1 MSAPITE
8 GMMTTPLDTATVAP
22 AASAAA
28 PLDTARLETASAAAK
43 PVRFEAL
50 AALHST
56 RTDDPFIPAD
66 APFSAE
72 QRVWLAGFLA
82 GVRSSAVD
90 EPETG
95 TGTAQLTL
103 HVLIGTQT
111 GTAETVADDLA
122 RAASGFGIAATVAGL
137 DEIEIDRLPS
147 LGHLVVITSTYG
159 EGEMPDNAELFWD
172 ALQATTAPRL
182 DGLRFSVLALGDSSY
197 DGFCKAGKLIDTRL
211 EQLGAERLVTRVD
224 CDVDYEESAAA
235 WTAET
240 LAVFGALAP
249 EDGSAAAPV
258 PAAPAPTKKP
268 GRTRSPWTRKTP
280 FGATLAV
287 NRVLSGPASSK
298 EIRHYEF
305 DLADSGIE
313 YAAGDALG
321 VMPTN
326 DPALVA
332 AIIAELD
339 ATADEAVEE
348 STLEERLTRGFEI
361 RTPSR
366 ELVSE
371 LAERSPDS
379 ELAGILAL
387 GQPETLDSWLRER
400 DVLDLLRTD
409 ASSRFTAADLLDVL
423 RPLQHR
429 AYSISSSPLAADG
442 RVHLTVASVR
452 YAVGDRT
459 HGGVASTHLADRIAE
474 DGTSGIFVSANSG
487 FRVPSDDDAP
497 LIMVGPGTGIAPFR
511 SFLQER
517 RERGASGRNWLF
529 FGDQHRADDFI
540 YEDELGELLTG
551 GVLDRLDLA
560 FSRDQREKVYVQTR
574 MRENGK
580 ELYAWLEEG
589 GHFAVCGDASR
600 MAKDVDHALHALI
613 AEHGGRSMEAAAE
626 YVHTLK
632 REKRYIRDVY

>member
-1 MSAPITE
+1 MSAPTMD
-8 GMMTTPLDTATVAP
+8 GTMTAPQPTAPQPTAP
-22 AASAAA
+22 S
-28 PLDTARLETASAAAK
+28 
-43 PVRFEAL
+43 PVVFAAL
-50 AALHST
+50 AALGGS
-56 RTDDPFIPAD
+56 RADDPFIPAD

-82 GVRSSAVD
+82 GVRSSAAD
-90 EPETG
+90 GTTPEPD
-95 TGTAQLTL
+95 TARLTL
-103 HVLIGTQT
+103 HVLVGTQT
-111 GTAETVADDLA
+111 GTAETIADDLA
-122 RAASGFGIAATVAGL
+122 RAASGFGVTATASGL
-137 DEIEIDRLPS
+137 DDIEVERLPS

-172 ALQATTAPRL
+172 ALQASTAPRL
-182 DGLRFSVLALGDSSY
+182 DGLKYSVLALGDSSY
-197 DGFCKAGKLIDTRL
+197 DGFCQAGKLIDTRL
-211 EQLGAERLVTRVD
+211 EQLGAERVLARVD
-224 CDVDYEESAAA
+224 CDVDYEEPAAA
-235 WTAET
+235 WTTEALT
-240 LAVFGALAP
+240 VFAAL
-249 EDGSAAAPV
+249 PV
-258 PAAPAPTKKP
+258 SAAPADGTSIQAPAPKPAKKP

-305 DLADSGIE
+305 DLGDSGIE

-326 DPALVA
+326 DPRLVD

-339 ATADEAVEE
+339 ATPDEAVED
-348 STLEERLTRGFEI
+348 STLAERLTRGFEI

-366 ELVSE
+366 ELVAE
-371 LAERSPDS
+371 LAERAPES

-387 GQPETLDSWLRER
+387 GQPETLDSWLRDR
-400 DVLDLLRTD
+400 DVLDLLRTSS
-409 ASSRFTAADLLDVL
+409 ASRFGAVDLLDVL

-442 RVHLTVASVR
+442 RVHLTIASVR
-452 YAVGDRT
+452 YAVGERV
-459 HGGVASTHLADRIAE
+459 HGGVASTHLADRVAE
-474 DGTSGIFVSANSG
+474 GGTSGIFVSANTG
-487 FRVPSDDDAP
+487 FRVPADDDAP

-517 RERGASGRNWLF
+517 RERGATGRNWLF

-600 MAKDVDHALHALI
+600 MAKDVDHALHELI